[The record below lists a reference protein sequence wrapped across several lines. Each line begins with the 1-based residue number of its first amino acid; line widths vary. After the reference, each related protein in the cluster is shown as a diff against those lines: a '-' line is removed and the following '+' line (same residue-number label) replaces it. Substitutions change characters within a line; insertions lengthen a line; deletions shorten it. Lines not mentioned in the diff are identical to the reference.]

1 MIKIIDCGSQLTQN
15 IARRIRELGVFTEII
30 PFHTPVDKIE
40 GEDLEGIIISGGQ
53 FSVYD
58 KDSPVYS
65 KEVFNL
71 GVPVLGI
78 CYGQQSIAHLFG
90 GKVVSSPNREYGE
103 TKIKL
108 KARSRLFNR
117 IPFSDEFKVW
127 MSHGDVVEQLP
138 TGFETVAISQNN
150 HIAAMQMQEKN
161 IYSVQFHPEVDH
173 TKNGRV
179 ILNNFIEICNAQR
192 TWDPEK
198 EYGRMIDELKIKL
211 KGKVGV
217 GGISGGV
224 DSSTVSILVNEIA
237 GENYH
242 PIFVDNGLLRLNEAI
257 KVQESLSSFNL
268 NIKYVDASDRFLE
281 KLKGIEDSDEKR
293 KIIGNEFVAV
303 FEEEARKIPGASY
316 LVQGTLY
323 PDVIE
328 SVPVYGS
335 SSKIKRHHNVGG
347 LPEKMGLE
355 VIEPFRN
362 LFKDEVRKIA
372 EHRLRMPKHIV
383 WRHPFPGPGLAVRII
398 GEVNEEK
405 LRIVRESDDIFIS
418 ELMKE
423 GLYYQ
428 ISQAFAGFLGGK
440 TVGVMGDAGTYEG
453 IVGLRA
459 VVTNDFMT
467 ADWYDFKK
475 SFMTKVSNRII
486 NEVRGVG
493 STFYNTSQK
502 PPATIELE

>member
-15 IARRIRELGVFTEII
+15 IARRIRELSVFTEIV
-30 PFHTPVDKIE
+30 PFHTPIDKIKE
-40 GEDLEGIIISGGQ
+40 KDLEGIIISGGQ

-58 KDSPVYS
+58 DSSPIYS
-65 KEVFNL
+65 KDVFSL
-71 GVPVLGI
+71 GVPILGI
-78 CYGQQSIAHLFG
+78 CYGQQSIAHLLG
-90 GKVVSSPNREYGE
+90 GKVSPTINREYGE
-103 TKIKL
+103 TRL
-108 KARSRLFNR
+108 RLERRSRLFAGISSN
-117 IPFSDEFKVW
+117 EFNVW
-127 MSHGDVVEQLP
+127 MSHGDVVQILP
-138 TGFETVAISQNN
+138 DGFETIAVSQNA
-150 HIAAMQMQEKN
+150 HIAAMQMPKRE

-173 TKNGRV
+173 TENGRL
-179 ILNNFIEICNAQR
+179 ILNNFIEICSAQR
-192 TWDPEK
+192 TWDPERQYDGMV
-198 EYGRMIDELKIKL
+198 EELKEKL
-211 KGKVGV
+211 NGKAGV

-224 DSSTVSILVNEIA
+224 DSSTVSVLISQVA
-237 GENYH
+237 GESYH
-242 PIFVDNGLLRLNEAI
+242 PIFVDNGLLRLNEAE
-257 KVQESLSSFNL
+257 KVRESLDRFQL
-268 NIKYVDASDRFLE
+268 NIRYVDAAERFLK
-281 KLKGIEDSDEKR
+281 KLLNIENPDEKR
-293 KIIGNEFVAV
+293 KIIGHEFIAV
-303 FEEEARKIPGASY
+303 FEEEARKIPRAVY

-372 EHRLRMPKHIV
+372 EHKLGMPKHIV

-398 GEVNEEK
+398 GDVTPEK
-405 LRIVRESDDIFIS
+405 LKIVREADDIFLS
-418 ELMKE
+418 ELMSE

-428 ISQAFAGFLGGK
+428 ISQAFAGLLGGRA
-440 TVGVMGDAGTYEG
+440 VGVMGDAHTYDY

-475 SFMTKVSNRII
+475 PFLTKVTNRIV

-493 STFYNTSQK
+493 RVLYDTCQK
-502 PPATIELE
+502 PPSTIEWE